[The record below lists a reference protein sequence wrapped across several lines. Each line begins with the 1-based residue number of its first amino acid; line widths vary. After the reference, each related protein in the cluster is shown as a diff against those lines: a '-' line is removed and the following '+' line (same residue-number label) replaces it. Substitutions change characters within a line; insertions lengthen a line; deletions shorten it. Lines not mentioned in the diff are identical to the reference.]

1 MSLPDRP
8 QDPAG
13 HRRHRRLPRPGTHS
27 GRATPVPH
35 RGRWRRPGRGTNGT
49 GGRGGGGG
57 GRQGV

>member
-27 GRATPVPH
+27 GRATPVRH
-35 RGRWRRPGRGTNGT
+35 GRGPY
-49 GGRGGGGG
+49 
-57 GRQGV
+57 GV